1 MIKYIIKTA
10 AIGCLCV
17 PMMIF
22 SNGLEVRAESSSY
35 KDSGEPVAG
44 ISVALSNYY
53 ATAANPNEDLKAYL
67 SPLGLRML
75 SAPLGALSDSEDKS
89 LEAEDSSEP
98 EEPEERSEE
107 EEAVVSPYAN
117 VAISRVSNYVN
128 VRSTPDTEG
137 EILGKIYN
145 NCAATI
151 LESVDGEDGE
161 WYNIKSGSVTGYIKA
176 EYFITGEE
184 AEKVAKEV
192 GEVIATVVN
201 TATLRLRE
209 EANLDSTTLTL
220 LAEDSEY
227 IVLSEEDEFAKIQ
240 VDNDLVGYASKEF
253 LDIRVEFQKAI
264 SIEEEEA
271 KKAEEARLKRE
282 AEEAIKKAKAANK
295 KSTKASAPAP
305 AAAAPGQT
313 AAPAPAAPP
322 VNLGDASATRQAV
335 VAYAMQFLGNP
346 YRYGGTSLT
355 NGADCS
361 GFTSSIYSNFGVST
375 GRSSRDQASRGRS
388 ISVESAQPGD
398 LIFYSSGG
406 TINHVAMS
414 IGNGQVI
421 HASTAQTGIKI
432 SNMYYRTPCKAVSFL
447 D

>member
-1 MIKYIIKTA
+1 MINDIIKTA

-22 SNGLEVRAESSSY
+22 SNSLEVRAEGSAY

-53 ATAANPNEDLKAYL
+53 ATAENPSEDLKAYL

-75 SAPLGALSDSEDKS
+75 SAPLNAQAGSEPSEAENPSEDT
-89 LEAEDSSEP
+89 AP
-98 EEPEERSEE
+98 EEEQAEE
-107 EEAVVSPYAN
+107 EETAVSPYAD

-128 VRSTPDTEG
+128 VRIEPDTES
-137 EILGKIYN
+137 EIVGKIYN

-151 LESVDGEDGE
+151 LESVEGEDGE
-161 WYNIKSGSVTGYIKA
+161 WYHIKSGSVTGYIKA

-192 GEVIATVVN
+192 GTVLATVVN

-209 EANLDSTTLTL
+209 EASLESVTLTL

-227 IVLSEEDEFAKIQ
+227 IVLSEEEEFAKIQ

-271 KKAEEARLKRE
+271 KKAEEARLKKE
-282 AEEAIKKAKAANK
+282 AEEAMKKAKAANK
-295 KSTKASAPAP
+295 KASKSAASAPA
-305 AAAAPGQT
+305 ATGQQ
-313 AAPAPAAPP
+313 APAPAAPS
-322 VNLGDASATRQAV
+322 VNLADTSATRQAV

-346 YRYGGTSLT
+346 YKYGGTSLT

-361 GFTSSIYSNFGVST
+361 GFTSGIYSNFGIST
-375 GRSSRDQASRGRS
+375 GRSSRDQAARGRS
-388 ISVESAQPGD
+388 IAVESAQPGD
-398 LIFYSSGG
+398 LIFYASGG

-421 HASTAQTGIKI
+421 HASTAKTGIKI